1 MFTGIIE
8 EVGRVRA
15 VARYGGGRRLS
26 VAAERVLA
34 GLEPGDSIALDG
46 ACQTVVACEPG
57 GFVVEAIGTT
67 LSRTILRD
75 YDQGRPVNLERALAL
90 GERLGGHLL
99 QGHVDGVGPVTAV
112 EPRDEHVL
120 LEVRVPAVVAEVTV
134 LHGSIAIN
142 GVSLTIHAIPAPDTI
157 QVALVPFTQEHTNLT
172 ELRPGAAVNL
182 EGDLI
187 GKFVIHHLNRSGTPG
202 NR

>member
-8 EVGRVRA
+8 EVGRVRV
-15 VARYGGGRRLS
+15 VAQYGGGRRLS
-26 VAAERVLA
+26 VAAERVLP

-46 ACQTVVACEPG
+46 ACQTVVACESG

-90 GERLGGHLL
+90 GERLGGHLV
-99 QGHVDGVGPVTAV
+99 QGHVDGVGTVTAV

-120 LEVRVPAVVAEVTV
+120 LEVRVPAVVADVTV
-134 LHGSIAIN
+134 LHGSIAVN
-142 GVSLTIHAIPAPDTI
+142 GVSLTIHAMPGRDTV
-157 QVALVPFTQEHTNLT
+157 QVALVPFTQQHTNLT
-172 ELRPGAAVNL
+172 ALRPGAAVNV

-187 GKFVIHHLNRSGTPG
+187 GKFVVHHLNRSGTPG
-202 NR
+202 NS